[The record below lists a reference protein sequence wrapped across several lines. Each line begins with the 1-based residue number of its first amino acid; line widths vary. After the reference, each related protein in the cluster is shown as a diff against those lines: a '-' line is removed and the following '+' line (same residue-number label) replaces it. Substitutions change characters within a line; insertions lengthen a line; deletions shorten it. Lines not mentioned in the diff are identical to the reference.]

1 MNKKILI
8 GIFILL
14 IIGVAT
20 AGAVV
25 FLKPYNPTTPPKI
38 DDQFSKIE
46 DRGSTTER
54 ITAVATANNK
64 FNIDLYKKV
73 ATTGNNNLFFSSYSI
88 FSALAM
94 TYEGADGETAQEMKN
109 VFYFPEENILRP
121 NFAALYN
128 IINKKDKKYELRTGN
143 ALWAQKDYKF
153 LDSYFSN
160 VEKYYGGKAVNLDF
174 INETELSRNTINTF
188 IAEQTNDRIKNIIPS
203 GGVNSK
209 TRLVISNAIYFKGKW
224 NIEFDKEK
232 TQDRDFK
239 TPTGTIKV
247 PTMAMYPKS
256 EEQFNYY
263 ENDSLQALELP
274 YKDKELSMIIF
285 LPKADNGLSSLEN
298 DMDFDKL
305 SEWTSNLKSTVVDEI
320 YLPKFE
326 FELYTEVVEPLR
338 DLGMVSAFS
347 QGAADFSK
355 MTGDK
360 DLYVS
365 NILHKAFIKVDEE
378 GTEAA
383 AATVVIIKATSIG
396 EPVQLKIF
404 NADHPFIFMI
414 RENSTG
420 AILFMGR
427 ITNPSA

>member
-8 GIFILL
+8 ILFVLLFI
-14 IIGVAT
+14 GAAT
-20 AGAVV
+20 AGTVV
-25 FLKPYNPTTPPKI
+25 FLKPYNPTSPPPVT
-38 DDQFSKIE
+38 DV
-46 DRGSTTER
+46 GSTPGELSQ
-54 ITAVATANNK
+54 IAISNNK

-73 ATTGNNNLFFSSYSI
+73 ATTGNSNLFFSSYSI

-94 TYEGADGETAQEMKN
+94 TYEGADGTTAQEMKN
-109 VFYFPEENILRP
+109 VFYFPETEILRP

-128 IINKKDKKYELRTGN
+128 IINKKEKQYELRTGN

-160 VEKYYGGKAVNLDF
+160 VEKYYGGKAINLDF

-188 IAEQTNDRIKNIIPS
+188 IAEQTNDRIKDIIPS
-203 GGVNSK
+203 GALDPM

-224 NIEFDKEK
+224 DIEFDKEK

-239 TPTGTIKV
+239 MPTGIITV

-256 EEQFNYY
+256 EERFNYY
-263 ENDSLQALELP
+263 ENDDLQALELP
-274 YKDKELSMIIF
+274 YKGKELSMIIL
-285 LPKADNGLSSLEN
+285 LPKADGGLSSLEN
-298 DMDFDKL
+298 EMDFEKL
-305 SEWTSNLKSTVVDEI
+305 SEWTGNLKSTEIDEI

-326 FELYTEVVEPLR
+326 FDLYTNVVDPLKES
-338 DLGMVSAFS
+338 GMISAFS
-347 QGAADFSK
+347 PGDADFSK
-355 MTGDK
+355 MDGTK
-360 DLYVS
+360 DLYIS
-365 NILHKAFIKVDEE
+365 EILHKAFIKVDEE

-383 AATVVIIKATSIG
+383 AATVVAISTLSIA
-396 EPVQLKIF
+396 EPLQSKIF
-404 NADHPFIFMI
+404 RADHPFIFMI

-427 ITNPSA
+427 IVNPSA

>member
-25 FLKPYNPTTPPKI
+25 FLKPYNPTTPPTVE
-38 DDQFSKIE
+38 DQ
-46 DRGSTTER
+46 GSTTEG
-54 ITAVATANNK
+54 IKVVATANNK
-64 FNIDLYKKV
+64 FNIDLYKKLAV
-73 ATTGNNNLFFSSYSI
+73 KDSENLFFSPYSI
-88 FSALAM
+88 SSALAM
-94 TYEGADGETAQEMKN
+94 TYEGANGTTADEMKE
-109 VFYFPEENILRP
+109 VFYFPENDILRP

-128 IINKKDKKYELRTGN
+128 IINKKDKQYELRTGN

-188 IAEQTNDRIKNIIPS
+188 IAEQTNNRIKDIIPS
-203 GGVNSK
+203 GGITQL
-209 TRLVISNAIYFKGKW
+209 TRLVLSNAIYFKGKW
-224 NIEFDKEK
+224 DIEFDKEK
-232 TQDRDFK
+232 TQHRDFK
-239 TPTGTIKV
+239 TPTGLTQV
-247 PTMAMYPKS
+247 STMAMYPKS
-256 EEQFNYY
+256 EEKFNYY
-263 ENDSLQALELP
+263 ENDTLQILELP
-274 YKDKELSMIIF
+274 YKDKELSMIVL
-285 LPKADNGLSSLEN
+285 LPKSQDGLSSLEN
-298 DMDFDKL
+298 EMDFEKL
-305 SEWTSNLKSTVVDEI
+305 NEWTRNLTQTRIHEI

-338 DLGMVSAFS
+338 DLGMDSAFS
-347 QGAADFSK
+347 QTNADFSK
-355 MTGDK
+355 MTGNR

-383 AATVVIIKATSIG
+383 AATVVVMAPTSAGGDPTPQIIFK
-396 EPVQLKIF
+396 
-404 NADHPFIFMI
+404 ADHPFIFMI
-414 RENSTG
+414 RENSTET
-420 AILFMGR
+420 ILFMGR
-427 ITNPSA
+427 IKDPSS

>member
-8 GIFILL
+8 AIFILL

-25 FLKPYNPTTPPKI
+25 FLKPYNPLTPPTVE
-38 DDQFSKIE
+38 DQ
-46 DRGSTTER
+46 GSTTEG
-54 ITAVATANNK
+54 ITVVATANNK
-64 FNIDLYKKV
+64 FNIDLYKKLAV
-73 ATTGNNNLFFSSYSI
+73 KDTENIFVSPYSI
-88 FSALAM
+88 SSALAM
-94 TYEGADGETAQEMKN
+94 TYEGANGTTAEEMKAA
-109 VFYFPEENILRP
+109 FYFPESNILRP

-153 LDSYFSN
+153 LPEYFST

-188 IAEQTNDRIKNIIPS
+188 ISEQTNNRIKDIIPL
-203 GGVNSK
+203 GGVNSA

-224 NIEFDKEK
+224 DIDFDKEK

-239 TPTGTIKV
+239 TPTGLTQV
-247 PTMAMYPKS
+247 STMAMYPKS

-263 ENDSLQALELP
+263 ENENLQALELP
-274 YKDKELSMIIF
+274 YKDKELSMIVL
-285 LPKADNGLSSLEN
+285 LPKSEDGLSSLEN
-298 DMDFDKL
+298 EMDFEKL
-305 SEWTSNLKSTVVDEI
+305 NEWTSNLKSTEVDEI

-326 FELYTEVVEPLR
+326 FDYGKELSEDFKE
-338 DLGMVSAFS
+338 LGMVSAFS
-347 QGAADFSK
+347 AEGADFSK
-355 MTGDK
+355 MTGDR
-360 DLYVS
+360 DLYISKV
-365 NILHKAFIKVDEE
+365 IHKAFVKVDEE

-383 AATVVIIKATSIG
+383 AATVVTMNVASALENPTPRII
-396 EPVQLKIF
+396 F
-404 NADHPFIFMI
+404 RADHPFIFMI

>member
-8 GIFILL
+8 ILFVLLFI
-14 IIGVAT
+14 GAAT
-20 AGAVV
+20 AGTVV
-25 FLKPYNPTTPPKI
+25 FLKPYNPTSPPPVT
-38 DDQFSKIE
+38 DV
-46 DRGSTTER
+46 GSTPEELSQ
-54 ITAVATANNK
+54 IAISNNK

-73 ATTGNNNLFFSSYSI
+73 ATTENGNLFFSSYSI

-94 TYEGADGETAQEMKN
+94 TYEGADGTTAQEMKS
-109 VFYFPEENILRP
+109 VFYFPENDILRP

-128 IINKKDKKYELRTGN
+128 IINKKDKQYELRTGN

-188 IAEQTNDRIKNIIPS
+188 IAEQTNDRIKDIIPPRLLTDS
-203 GGVNSK
+203 
-209 TRLVISNAIYFKGKW
+209 TRLVLTNAIYFKGKW
-224 NIEFDKEK
+224 DIEFDKEK

-239 TPTGTIKV
+239 TQTGTIKV

-256 EEQFNYY
+256 EEGFNYY

-274 YKDKELSMIIF
+274 YKDKELSMIIL
-285 LPKADNGLSSLEN
+285 LPKSDNGLSSLEN
-298 DMDFDKL
+298 EMDFEKL
-305 SEWTSNLKSTVVDEI
+305 SEWTGNLKSTEIDQI

-326 FELYTEVVEPLR
+326 FEISTNVVDPLKE
-338 DLGMVSAFS
+338 LGMSDAFS
-347 QGAADFSK
+347 NIDADFSK
-355 MTGDK
+355 MTGK
-360 DLYVS
+360 KELYIS
-365 NILHKAFIKVDEE
+365 KILHKAFIKVDEE

-383 AATVVIIKATSIG
+383 AATVVVMSDKSIG

-404 NADHPFIFMI
+404 RADHPFIFMI